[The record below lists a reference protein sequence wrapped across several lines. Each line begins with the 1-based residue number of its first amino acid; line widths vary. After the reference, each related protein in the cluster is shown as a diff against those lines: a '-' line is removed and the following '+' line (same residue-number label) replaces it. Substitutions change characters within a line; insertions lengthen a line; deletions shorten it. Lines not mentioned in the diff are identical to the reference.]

1 MADLMT
7 DKNGRLVILQTE
19 AQASHYQRNRREVDD
34 TVIPIGPEAMYSAEQ
49 NGWATSRLGDCWTG
63 EAYERARTESQAR
76 LDALIESLNDY
87 SRRRDPTLGLEIGN
101 YYAFQLW
108 VIVGQ
113 VHYNYFIVRSI
124 AENLKPTKLLCYT
137 KSQPQAFME
146 LRPDPDCIFVEML
159 RNSGLFKI
167 EQIEIQCIDEK
178 RKANT
183 LREKILAALP
193 ISVRAWLR
201 EIRDRRLFANSGSP
215 IHDLLVIGGC
225 WGDWIRLNGY
235 PAFNELFRLHNAP
248 KLVAEESV
256 APTSELIGILEN
268 AVQVDSVVPYDLK
281 DLGTAIQTDLN
292 LFAEKAPD
300 VISSMKKYDA
310 VVTAVLTFP
319 RDNFLAHMAAKAGRP
334 VMVWQHGEQGQTGF
348 DPLSLYTELFYATD
362 YLAYAPMVQEQYR
375 PWIGKHRLINVEA
388 VGSIDKKIEWRG
400 GNTIVYAT
408 GKWFKTAVG
417 FLPKSDPDDRLYD
430 AHTTILDYLEGVASE
445 HPVVFKANNTPG
457 LNAIPYQYRNIHI
470 DYSTPFTALLETA
483 GVVILDTPATTLG
496 EACTTKVP
504 IFVLGGRCEY
514 TAEFLDV
521 VKRRVI
527 WCEKPE
533 ELVAQLSAYLSE
545 GRYEAN
551 LSDDTYLKQYC
562 AHTGA
567 DKVIADVRNAVFNGI
582 RRSNGTASAIN

>member
-7 DKNGRLVILQTE
+7 DKNDRLVILQTK
-19 AQASHYQRNRREVDD
+19 AQASHYQHNRREVDD
-34 TVIPIGPEAMYSAEQ
+34 IVIPIGPEAMYFAEQ
-49 NGWATSRLGDCWTG
+49 NGWATRRLGDCWTG
-63 EAYERARTESQAR
+63 EASERARTESQAR

-87 SRRRDPTLGLEIGN
+87 SRRWSPTLGLEIGN

-108 VIVGQ
+108 VIIGQ
-113 VHYNYFIVRSI
+113 IHYNYFIVHSI

-146 LRPDPDCIFVEML
+146 LRPDPDCIFAEVL

-167 EQIEIQCIDEK
+167 EQFEIQCIDEK

-183 LREKILAALP
+183 LREKIIAALP

-201 EIRDRRLFANSGSP
+201 GIRDRRLFSNSGSP
-215 IHDLLVIGGC
+215 AHDLLVIGGG
-225 WGDWIRLNGY
+225 GDWIRLNGY

-248 KLVAEESV
+248 KLVAGGSV
-256 APTSELIGILEN
+256 TPTSELIGILEN
-268 AVQVDSVVPYDLK
+268 AVQFDSSIPYDLK
-281 DLGTAIQTDLN
+281 DLTVPIQTDLN
-292 LFAEKAPD
+292 LFAEKARD
-300 VISSMKKYDA
+300 IISSMKKYDA

-319 RDNFLAHMAAKAGRP
+319 RDNFLAHMAAVAGRP
-334 VMVWQHGEQGQTGF
+334 VMVWQHGEMGQTGF
-348 DPLSLYTELFYATD
+348 NPLSLYTELFYATD
-362 YLAYAPMVQEQYR
+362 YLAYAPMVQKQYG
-375 PWIGKHRLINVEA
+375 PWIGKYRLANVEA
-388 VGSIDKKIEWRG
+388 VGSIDKKINWRG
-400 GNTIVYAT
+400 GNNIVYAT

-417 FLPKSDPDDRLYD
+417 FLPKSDPDGRLYD
-430 AHTTILDYLEGVASE
+430 AHRTILDYLEGVASE
-445 HPVVFKANNTPG
+445 RPVVFKANNTPG
-457 LNAIPYQYRNIHI
+457 LNTIPYQYHNIHI

-483 GVVILDTPATTLG
+483 GVVILDTPATTLV

-521 VKRRVI
+521 VKRRVV

-533 ELVAQLSAYLSE
+533 ELVVQLSAYLSD
-545 GRYEAN
+545 GHYEADA
-551 LSDDTYLKQYC
+551 SDDTYLKQYC
-562 AHTGA
+562 AHAGA

-582 RRSNGTASAIN
+582 RRSNGTTSAIN